1 MELTLEF
8 RKIRREGHGGILCYG
23 HKGVPVAATMIV
35 RPEGS
40 VMPEVIVK
48 ARISEEHLR
57 AYKAEARRQG
67 VPVAVLVQQTVNCLI
82 RSWRREQRECQE
94 IVTS

>member
-1 MELTLEF
+1 
-8 RKIRREGHGGILCYG
+8 
-23 HKGVPVAATMIV
+23 
-35 RPEGS
+35 
-40 VMPEVIVK
+40 MPEVTVK

-57 AYKAEARRQG
+57 AYTAEATRKG

-82 RSWRREQRECQE
+82 EELEREQKQCQE